1 MAKKEININNYNDD
15 AIQVLEG
22 LDAVR
27 KRPGMYIGSTDG
39 NGLHHMVWEIVDN
52 AVDEA
57 LSGFGDRIEVTI
69 NKDGS
74 LSVAD
79 KGRGMPVGMHATGKP
94 TVEVIFTVLHAG
106 GKFGQGGYKTSG
118 GLHGVGSS
126 VVNALS
132 SWLEVEITRD
142 GAIYKQR
149 FEQGG
154 KPVTTLEKI
163 GTAPKSK
170 TGTKV
175 TFMPDD
181 TIFSTTDFKF
191 NTIAERLKESAFLLK
206 QVTMTLTDE
215 RTGDQE
221 VYHYE
226 NGVQDF
232 VTYLN
237 EDKETLTPVLYFEG
251 EESGFQVQVAMQYND
266 GYSDNILSFVNNVR
280 TKDGGT
286 HETGLKL
293 AITKAMNDYARKTN
307 LLKEKDKNLEGSD
320 YREGLSAVL
329 SILVPEEHLQFEG
342 QTKDK
347 LGSPLARPIVDGIV
361 SEKLT
366 YFLLEN
372 GELASN
378 LVRKAI
384 KARDAREAARK
395 ARDESRNGKK
405 NKKDKGLLSGK
416 LTPAQS
422 KNPAK
427 NELYL
432 VEGDSAGGSAKQG
445 RDRKFQ
451 AILPLRGK
459 VINTAK
465 AKMADILKNEEI
477 NTMIYTIGAGV
488 GTDFSIEDVNYDKI
502 IIMTDADTDG
512 AHIQTL
518 LLTFFYRYMRPLVEA
533 GKVYIALPPLY
544 KMSKGKGKTEKI
556 AYAWSDGELEDLRK
570 DFGKGSIL
578 QRYKGL
584 GEMNADQLWET
595 TMNPETRTLIQ
606 VTIDDLARA
615 ERRVSVLMGDKV
627 EPRRKWIE
635 DNVKFTLEEVSA
647 FTK

>member
-1 MAKKEININNYNDD
+1 MTKKEININNYNDD

-57 LSGFGDRIEVTI
+57 LSGFGDRIDVTI

-74 LSVAD
+74 LSVSD
-79 KGRGMPVGMHATGKP
+79 RGRGMPVGMHATGKP

-142 GAIYKQR
+142 GAVYKQR

-175 TFMPDD
+175 TFLPDD

-215 RTGDQE
+215 RTGEQE
-221 VYHYE
+221 EYHYE

-232 VTYLN
+232 VSYLN

-251 EESGFQVQVAMQYND
+251 EDAGFQVQVAMQYND

-347 LGSPLARPIVDGIV
+347 LGSPLARPVVDGIV
-361 SEKLT
+361 SDKLT
-366 YFLLEN
+366 FFLLEN

-488 GTDFSIEDVNYDKI
+488 GSDFTIEDVNYDKI

-533 GKVYIALPPLY
+533 GRVYIALPPLY

-570 DFGKGSIL
+570 DFGKGFIL

-595 TMNPETRTLIQ
+595 TMNPETRTLIR
-606 VTIDDLARA
+606 VTIEDLARA

-635 DNVKFTLEEVSA
+635 DNVKFTLEEATA